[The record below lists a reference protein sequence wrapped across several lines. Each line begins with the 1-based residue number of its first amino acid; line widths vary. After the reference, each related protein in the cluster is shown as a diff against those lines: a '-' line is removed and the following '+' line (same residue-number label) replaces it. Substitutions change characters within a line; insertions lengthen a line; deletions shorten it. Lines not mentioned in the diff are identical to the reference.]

1 MEPKSTAEL
10 ELIKDGR
17 IAWLIFNRPQVRNAM
32 TWGMYD
38 TLERHC
44 HALSE
49 DPEVDVVVLRGSGG
63 EAFVA
68 GTDIKQFTGFETAQH
83 ALDYEHRI
91 DAVVGALESLGK
103 PTIALL
109 EGFCVGGGAA
119 IAMACDFRYCTPDL
133 RFGVPI
139 AKTLGNCVSIANVS
153 RLVDLVGAARAK
165 EVLML
170 AKLFG
175 ADEAKQA
182 GLVTEVVAAEEIEA
196 EVRKVAE
203 RLGGFAP
210 LTLRASK
217 EEISRVLAA
226 RRPPAGSEEDLIAL
240 CYTSRD
246 FKSAVKAFVDKTPH
260 AWRGE

>member
-10 ELIKDGR
+10 EFIKDGR

-32 TWGMYD
+32 TWDMYD
-38 TLERHC
+38 ALERYC

-49 DPEVDVVVLRGSGG
+49 DPDIDVVVLRGSGG

-68 GTDIKQFTGFETAQH
+68 GTDIKQFTTFDSAQH

-91 DAVVGALESLGK
+91 DEVIGALESLNK
-103 PTIALL
+103 PTIALI

-119 IAMACDFRYCTPDL
+119 IAMACDFRYCTPEL

-139 AKTLGNCVSIANVS
+139 AKTLGNCVSITNVS

-170 AKLFG
+170 AKLFK
-175 ADEAKQA
+175 AEEAKLA
-182 GLVTEVVAAEEIEA
+182 GLVTEVIAPETIEA
-196 EVRKVAE
+196 EVRQVAE

-217 EEISRVLAA
+217 EEVRRVQAA
-226 RRPPAGSEEDLIAL
+226 RRPAAGSEEDLITL

-246 FKSAVKAFVDKTPH
+246 FKSAVSAFINKTPH
-260 AWRGE
+260 AWLGE